1 MQANAEAQK
10 SRFEHLGYTA
20 ELISKVKDTR
30 SLFTVLV
37 GDYQTYSEA
46 KAAGRSRSSGNWAL
60 IQLSYRGDMQA
71 ALTSH
76 PKRFQEE
83 YGILG
88 ESVEMRKIVE
98 VIEQVAPT
106 DITVLI
112 TGESG
117 VGKEVIAKAIHAAS
131 RRSKKPLITVNCGA
145 IPEGIMESELF
156 GHERGSF
163 TGASEQRKGYFEL
176 ADGGTIFLDEIGE
189 LPLAAQ
195 VKFLRILENGEFLR
209 VGSSVPRTV
218 NVRVIAAT
226 NKDLEDE
233 VQAAAFPGG
242 SVLPAAFG
250 EYCHPA
256 AAEAG
261 GGYSRAVPALRGGG
275 CRAQQD
281 TVRGHQSPTR
291 CRLLESYHWPGN
303 VRELRNVVESMLVL
317 ESGRYLEPEDV
328 RKYLKAY
335 RAPSEDRQ
343 LPVPLGKSVEQA
355 ERELI
360 LRALL
365 DIKGNLMELRS
376 ALLDHLQAQ
385 DAGRTSPGEPGHIQ
399 EGSAAPTLS
408 LEEMEHRMIAEA
420 LERYKGNR
428 RVAARALNI
437 SERTLYRK
445 IKEYGLEGGR

>member
-1 MQANAEAQK
+1 M
-10 SRFEHLGYTA
+10 
-20 ELISKVKDTR
+20 D
-30 SLFTVLV
+30 
-37 GDYQTYSEA
+37 
-46 KAAGRSRSSGNWAL
+46 AAR
-60 IQLSYRGDMQA
+60 QLN
-71 ALTSH
+71 
-76 PKRFQEE
+76 PERFQET

-88 ESVEMRKIVE
+88 ESVEMRKIIE

-117 VGKEVIAKAIHAAS
+117 VGKEIIAKAIHSAS
-131 RRSKKPLITVNCGA
+131 QRAKKPLITVNCGA
-145 IPEGIMESELF
+145 IPEGIIESELF

-176 ADGGTIFLDEIGE
+176 ADGGTIFLDEVGE

-226 NKDLEDE
+226 NKNLESE
-233 VQAAAFPGG
+233 VQAQRFRADLFYRLR
-242 SVLPAAFG
+242 SVNISIPPLRKRVEDIPTLFTHFATDVARRNSIPFAGISPAAM
-250 EYCHPA
+250 
-256 AAEAG
+256 
-261 GGYSRAVPALRGGG
+261 
-275 CRAQQD
+275 
-281 TVRGHQSPTR
+281 TV
-291 CRLLESYHWPGN
+291 LETYHWPGN

-317 ESGRYLEPEDV
+317 ENGKFLEPADV
-328 RKYLKAY
+328 QKYLKAY
-335 RAPSEDRQ
+335 RQETEQRY

-365 DIKGNLMELRS
+365 DIKGNLLELKTVVLDQLQS
-376 ALLDHLQAQ
+376 QELLRQ
-385 DAGRTSPGEPGHIQ
+385 
-399 EGSAAPTLS
+399 AAPVEQAGPSQTAEPASLA
-408 LEEMEHRMIAEA
+408 LEEMERRVIAEA

-428 RVAARALNI
+428 RVAARALRI

-445 IKEYGLEGGR
+445 IKEYGLESRESA

>member
-1 MQANAEAQK
+1 
-10 SRFEHLGYTA
+10 
-20 ELISKVKDTR
+20 
-30 SLFTVLV
+30 
-37 GDYQTYSEA
+37 
-46 KAAGRSRSSGNWAL
+46 
-60 IQLSYRGDMQA
+60 MQA
-71 ALTSH
+71 ALTSA

-112 TGESG
+112 SGESG
-117 VGKEVIAKAIHAAS
+117 VGKEVIAKALYGAS
-131 RRSKKPLITVNCGA
+131 RRNKKPLITVNCGA
-145 IPEGIMESELF
+145 IPEGILESELF

-163 TGASEQRKGYFEL
+163 TGASDQRKGYFEL

-209 VGSSVPRTV
+209 VGSSVARTV

-226 NKDLEDE
+226 NKDLEAE
-233 VQAAAFPGG
+233 VHARHFRADLFFRLR
-242 SVLPAAFG
+242 SVNIAIPPLRKRVEDIPVLFR
-250 EYCHPA
+250 HF
-256 AAEAG
+256 AAEVAARNNIRFAG
-261 GGYSRAVPALRGGG
+261 I
-275 CRAQQD
+275 
-281 TVRGHQSPTR
+281 SPDAMQ
-291 CRLLESYHWPGN
+291 LLESYHWPGN

-317 ESGRYLEPEDV
+317 EGGKFLEPEDV

-335 RAPSEDRQ
+335 RAPSEERL

-365 DIKGNLMELRS
+365 DIKGNLLELRS
-376 ALLDHLQAQ
+376 ALMAHLQAE
-385 DAGRTSPGEPGHIQ
+385 DVERTSPGEPGHIQ